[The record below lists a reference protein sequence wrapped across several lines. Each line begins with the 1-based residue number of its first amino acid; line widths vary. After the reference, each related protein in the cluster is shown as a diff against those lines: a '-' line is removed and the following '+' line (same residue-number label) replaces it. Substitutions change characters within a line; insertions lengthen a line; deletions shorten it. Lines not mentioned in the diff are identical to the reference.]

1 MMAPESIGTP
11 DLGPQERIIASR
23 DAAPLAQDGVAV
35 GRAPLKWP
43 HTKRRA
49 RPPSPSTHSDE
60 DSEDEASDSDSEVEG
75 SRVHLQSQRGHV
87 DTSIIDG
94 SSTSPSSSQV
104 GSGCSLRVAEEPAG
118 EADAPVPAIARS
130 QLAERAAT
138 MFVVGSPAPVE
149 VRKPFLA
156 PKVTKGLVELALE
169 VANELCD
176 RDGKALSQSFGN
188 YVNGS

>member
-1 MMAPESIGTP
+1 MAPESIGPP
-11 DLGPQERIIASR
+11 DLGPQERTIASR

-60 DSEDEASDSDSEVEG
+60 DSEDEDSDSDSEVEG

-94 SSTSPSSSQV
+94 SSTSDSSSRA
-104 GSGCSLRVAEEPAG
+104 SNECSSRVAEEPSG
-118 EADAPVPAIARS
+118 EADVPA
-130 QLAERAAT
+130 
-138 MFVVGSPAPVE
+138 PAL
-149 VRKPFLA
+149 R
-156 PKVTKGLVELALE
+156 G
-169 VANELCD
+169 VA
-176 RDGKALSQSFGN
+176 
-188 YVNGS
+188 